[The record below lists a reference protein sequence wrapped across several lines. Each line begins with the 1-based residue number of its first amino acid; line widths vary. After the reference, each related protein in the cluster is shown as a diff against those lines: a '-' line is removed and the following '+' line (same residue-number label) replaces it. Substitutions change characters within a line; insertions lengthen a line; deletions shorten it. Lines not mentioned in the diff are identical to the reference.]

1 MRLCLLCALLLL
13 PLDVAGQTTAGL
25 GFSVG
30 LAGELEQELGSS
42 QDPDK
47 LTLKPSLTITPWM
60 ERKLQQMAHIGGE
73 LNLMWI
79 GVEDIEESRFTLHPA
94 VRTRLSFPIM
104 NKTTFDGTFAIGPSI
119 WFPSDELDG
128 RVGDTRFGLA
138 VRFGFGVAH
147 PINRQVSVYSSLGY
161 FRSMTFGDDST
172 ISFSHIPFVIGLRSS
187 N

>member
-1 MRLCLLCALLLL
+1 MRFCFVFALLLL
-13 PLDVAGQTTAGL
+13 PLSAASETTAGL

-30 LAGELEQELGSS
+30 LAGELEQELDSS
-42 QDPDK
+42 QDPDA
-47 LTLKPSLTITPWM
+47 LLLKPTLTISPWM

-79 GVEDIEESRFTLHPA
+79 GIKDVEESRFTLHPA
-94 VRTRLSFPIM
+94 LRTRLSFPIF
-104 NKTTFDGTFAIGPSI
+104 NKTSCDGTFAIGPSI
-119 WFPSDELDG
+119 WFPSDELEG
-128 RVGDTRFGLA
+128 RVSDTRFGLA

-161 FRSMTFGDDST
+161 FRSMTFGNDST
-172 ISFSHIPFVIGLRSS
+172 ISYSHIPFVIGLRSA